1 MIDCGIGNV
10 DATSTHKKTQVNT
23 AFGSRIS
30 LRRTEKPFSREGMH
44 FSQFRIRSI
53 LVMGKWFCH
62 ELRHFVNKCFFICK
76 QIKIKELHFWIT
88 TIWTHFLLSWFYL
101 EGKNWYAKNVWPQEM
116 WKNCLFNRSMFVQM
130 HLISFGNEFR
140 ILKWCNEET
149 FHLRFSTVKT
159 NWPQIVSCFCR

>member
-23 AFGSRIS
+23 AFESRIS

-62 ELRHFVNKCFFICK
+62 ELRHFVNKYFFTCK
-76 QIKIKELHFWIT
+76 QIKIKELHYWIT
-88 TIWTHFLLSWFYL
+88 TIWTHFLLSWKLFR
-101 EGKNWYAKNVWPQEM
+101 GKKLTREKCVATRNVE
-116 WKNCLFNRSMFVQM
+116 KLFVQ
-130 HLISFGNEFR
+130 SFDVCLNASH
-140 ILKWCNEET
+140 ILWKWIPN
-149 FHLRFSTVKT
+149 SK
-159 NWPQIVSCFCR
+159 IV